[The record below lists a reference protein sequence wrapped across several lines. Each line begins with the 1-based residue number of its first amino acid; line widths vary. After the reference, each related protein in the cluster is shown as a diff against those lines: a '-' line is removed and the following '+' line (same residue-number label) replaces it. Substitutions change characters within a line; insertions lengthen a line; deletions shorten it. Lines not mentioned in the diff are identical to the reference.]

1 MQAGLDMPTE
11 EPITSP
17 VDDYV
22 GRAAFSGFVA
32 ILHALKRNGTLS
44 EEEVDTIGISVLLNF
59 GRTSNPHPNATM
71 IRETLRPL
79 LRETAI
85 RDAEI

>member
-1 MQAGLDMPTE
+1 MPNETG
-11 EPITSP
+11 PITSP
-17 VDDYV
+17 VNDYV

-59 GRTSNPHPNATM
+59 GRTGDPHPDAAM
-71 IRETLRPL
+71 IRDALRPL
-79 LRETAI
+79 LRESAI
-85 RDAEI
+85 ENAEI